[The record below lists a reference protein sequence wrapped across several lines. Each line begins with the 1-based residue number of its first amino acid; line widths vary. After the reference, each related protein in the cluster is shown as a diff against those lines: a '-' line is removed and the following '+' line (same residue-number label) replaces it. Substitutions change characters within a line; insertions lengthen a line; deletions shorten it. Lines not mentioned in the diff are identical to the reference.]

1 MRYAYQAPMCSTCG
15 HGGRSLQS
23 HERGQ
28 VPQPSDD
35 AVMPHW
41 LRSLSLG
48 SWNLVGVSSM
58 YMHIRPVGSSRE
70 GRQGLGLHM
79 VARVAAAADM

>member
-1 MRYAYQAPMCSTCG
+1 MRYGYQAPVCSTCDQ
-15 HGGRSLQS
+15 GGRSPQS

-28 VPQPSDD
+28 APQPSDV
-35 AVMPHW
+35 AAMPHW

-58 YMHIRPVGSSRE
+58 YMHIRPVGSSRQE
-70 GRQGLGLHM
+70 
-79 VARVAAAADM
+79 